1 MRRSRARRRRYL
13 RCRFLSNAGR
23 DRGRSRLSW
32 WRGDPPPDG
41 LLGSLESRDVLRHLL
56 LLAGKLLLLSGKLI
70 KLLLCGGK
78 LLLFG
83 GELLQ
88 VAAYDGKILRHCLKL
103 LHHFRSRRGRKGC
116 CLCDGHRLLDCRSGW
131 RLTRRG
137 SPLLRRPRADL
148 AGRGPQTLR
157 LGRDRHSDQSR
168 HATTCKGEHRSP
180 ADRRFV
186 AGEWILLETGRRRCD
201 ANGRLHAWQLSADV
215 RFVPHVS
222 HRLIRR

>member
-1 MRRSRARRRRYL
+1 MRRLRAGRRRYL
-13 RCRFLSNAGR
+13 RRRFLSDAGR
-23 DRGRSRLSW
+23 DRGWSRLSW
-32 WRGDPPPDG
+32 WRRHPPPG
-41 LLGSLESRDVLRHLL
+41 VLLRSLEFRDVLRHLL
-56 LLAGKLLLLSGKLI
+56 LLAGKLLLLGGKLL

-88 VAAYDGKILRHCLKL
+88 AAPYDGKILRHCLKL

-116 CLCDGHRLLDCRSGW
+116 CLCDGHRLLDCRRGW

-137 SPLLRRPRADL
+137 SALLRWPCADL
-148 AGRGPQTLR
+148 AGWGPETLR

-168 HATTCKGEHRSP
+168 HATTCKGEHRSL

-186 AGEWILLETGRRRCD
+186 AGEWILLETGRRR
-201 ANGRLHAWQLSADV
+201 
-215 RFVPHVS
+215 
-222 HRLIRR
+222 